1 MATGFSLR
9 AFDGIRLDDAGDFL
23 ATQAR
28 STSDGLRDLIGPDME
43 DALRNTMD
51 DLQVSFTNFQDDLL
65 GGQPQDLPAADPL
78 AELRSA
84 VGELDIARLE
94 GFATSLPPE
103 LSGPDETGEVPTG
116 ASSIARPEA
125 ALGAELSAS
134 ARIVRAI
141 GPEAETV
148 QAEGRSFQVVGR
160 YDDPVSGF
168 DAIHLRALD
177 GTEDVF
183 ALDGLEVGSEPDT
196 LAALALGR
204 PQAESPE
211 FTRLVAEAS
220 NAALLEGRSLMFVGP
235 SLGGALAQVA
245 AYETSEALLAAG
257 ATPGTGAVRLVT
269 VDPLGGRDA
278 AESLNGGSLDPA
290 VLEVINALNLRTE
303 GDLISRIGSHIGET
317 ISFRPVNS
325 AGEPVMLSTAD
336 AHVNVESLLATL
348 RSDALFAAGERGA
361 PAEIGGFARLSNSLA
376 DRVTEE
382 AQQLEV
388 LDSPEGDIPLQVPGT
403 ARFDGTGTN
412 WIWNADQNGVA
423 DLVVG
428 LSAPVADSSDLIFG

>member
-1 MATGFSLR
+1 MATGFPFR
-9 AFDGIRLDDAGDFL
+9 VFDGIRLGDAGDVL
-23 ATQAR
+23 VDQVR
-28 STSDGLRDLIGPDME
+28 
-43 DALRNTMD
+43 DALDEVQATFA
-51 DLQVSFTNFQDDLL
+51 SIQDDLPST
-65 GGQPQDLPAADPL
+65 QPQDLLGSDAW
-78 AELRSA
+78 AELRGA

-94 GFATSLPPE
+94 DFATSLPPE

-125 ALGAELSAS
+125 ALGAALSAS
-134 ARIVRAI
+134 ARVVRAI

-196 LAALALGR
+196 LAALDLGR

-257 ATPGTGAVRLVT
+257 AAPGTGAVRLVT

-290 VLEVINALNLRTE
+290 ALEVINAVNLRTE

-361 PAEIGGFARLSNSLA
+361 PAEIGGFARLSNTLA
-376 DRVTEE
+376 DRVIDE
-382 AQQLEV
+382 AQQRNV
-388 LDSPEGDIPLQVPGT
+388 LDNPEGDIPLQVPGT
-403 ARFDGTGTN
+403 AGFDETGTN
-412 WIWNADQNGVA
+412 WVLDADQDGVA
-423 DLVVG
+423 DMVVG
-428 LSAPVADSSDLIFG
+428 LSAPLANQSDLIFG